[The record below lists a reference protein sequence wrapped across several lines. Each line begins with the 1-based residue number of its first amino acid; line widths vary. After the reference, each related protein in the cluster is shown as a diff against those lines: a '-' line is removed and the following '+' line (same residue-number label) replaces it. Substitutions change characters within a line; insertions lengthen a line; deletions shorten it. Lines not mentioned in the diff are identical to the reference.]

1 MNRRLMSCPECG
13 EPLPADST
21 GPVCPFCGEEF
32 DAPESLVPDDQR
44 LVVVDDEPSL
54 HIVDDDTE

>member
-1 MNRRLMSCPECG
+1 MSCPECG

-21 GPVCPFCGEEF
+21 ESVCPFCGEEF